1 MLPSRHRIKKNA
13 DFVRVISS
21 GTKGKF
27 GPFLFFYS
35 PTGEKIRFGVVVS
48 KKVAKLAVV
57 RNWIRRVIQESLRN
71 DPELLAQKTGDA
83 VIMVLSLPQD
93 DLRETIDKAL
103 SQWRKKLS

>member
-57 RNWIRRVIQESLRN
+57 RNRIRRIIQESLRA
-71 DPELLAQKTGDA
+71 DSELLAEKTGDA
-83 VIMVLSLPQD
+83 VIMVLSLPEGE
-93 DLRETIDKAL
+93 LRQSIDNAL
-103 SQWRKKLS
+103 ATWRKKLS